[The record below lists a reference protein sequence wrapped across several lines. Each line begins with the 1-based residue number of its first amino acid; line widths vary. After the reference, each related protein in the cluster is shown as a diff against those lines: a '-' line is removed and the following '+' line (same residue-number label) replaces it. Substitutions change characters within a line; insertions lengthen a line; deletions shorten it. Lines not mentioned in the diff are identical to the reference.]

1 MKHIIIAIDGYS
13 SCGKSTIAKELSKI
27 LLYKYVD
34 TGAMYRAVTLY
45 FIQNNVDFKNIDEV
59 NSALSKI
66 NISFK
71 IDEQTQ
77 IQETFLNN
85 ENIEEE
91 IRVNPRVAGFVSD
104 VSSISEVRRF
114 LVKQQQQFG
123 IEKAIIMDGRDIG
136 TVVFPDA
143 ELKLFITAEPNIR
156 AQRRYDEL
164 KSKGKGTTFEEVL
177 ANLTKRDYID
187 SHRDDSPLMK
197 ANDAIE
203 LDNFVVNSSAISLAT
218 VAKSLFKAAC
228 LAFSKLIFFPSSN
241 SASNSLEIESSKF
254 NNPLDI
260 LEACSKFSP
269 NCFDLTTDSAN
280 AEALP
285 PNDNFKEADALP
297 TSFKTSFSLTI
308 NLF

>member
-1 MKHIIIAIDGYS
+1 MKPIIIAIDGYS

-59 NSALSKI
+59 NSALTKI
-66 NISFK
+66 NITFK
-71 IDEQTQ
+71 IDVQTQ

-91 IRVNPRVAGFVSD
+91 IRVNPGVVGFVSD
-104 VSSISEVRRF
+104 VSSISAVRKF

-123 IEKAIIMDGRDIG
+123 NEKAIIMDGRDIG
-136 TVVFPDA
+136 TVVFPEA
-143 ELKLFITAEPNIR
+143 ELKLFITADPNIR

-187 SHRDDSPLMK
+187 SHRVDSPLMK

-203 LDNFVVNSSAISLAT
+203 IDNSNINHQEQLELILKLVNEKI
-218 VAKSLFKAAC
+218 V
-228 LAFSKLIFFPSSN
+228 SKPQ
-241 SASNSLEIESSKF
+241 
-254 NNPLDI
+254 
-260 LEACSKFSP
+260 
-269 NCFDLTTDSAN
+269 
-280 AEALP
+280 
-285 PNDNFKEADALP
+285 
-297 TSFKTSFSLTI
+297 
-308 NLF
+308 

>member
-1 MKHIIIAIDGYS
+1 MKPIIIAIDGYS

-59 NSALSKI
+59 NSSLTKI

-71 IDEQTQ
+71 IDVQTQ
-77 IQETFLNN
+77 IQDTFLNN

-123 IEKAIIMDGRDIG
+123 LERAIIMDGRDIG

-143 ELKLFITAEPNIR
+143 ELKLFITADPNIR

-164 KSKGKGTTFEEVL
+164 KNKGKETTIEEVM

-187 SHRDDSPLMK
+187 SHREDSPLMK

-203 LDNFVVNSSAISLAT
+203 VDNSNINHQEQLELILKLVNEKIGS
-218 VAKSLFKAAC
+218 KA
-228 LAFSKLIFFPSSN
+228 N
-241 SASNSLEIESSKF
+241 
-254 NNPLDI
+254 
-260 LEACSKFSP
+260 
-269 NCFDLTTDSAN
+269 
-280 AEALP
+280 
-285 PNDNFKEADALP
+285 
-297 TSFKTSFSLTI
+297 
-308 NLF
+308 